1 MTPQDRVRAALEAL
15 GLPSELKEF
24 DASTHTAAD
33 AAAAVGCAL
42 GQIVKTLFF
51 LAEGRP
57 TIVLVAGDR
66 QADTALIAQLVG
78 VGRKRLKMGTA
89 DEVVEYT
96 GYAVGGVAPVGLLRP
111 CDVIIDAT
119 LERFTTLWAAAGSGN
134 TVFSI
139 GTAALVAA
147 TKGQLAAIARD
158 AA

>member
-66 QADTALIAQLVG
+66 QADTALIAQLVVWG
-78 VGRKRLKMGTA
+78 ASGAEDG
-89 DEVVEYT
+89 D
-96 GYAVGGVAPVGLLRP
+96 GG
-111 CDVIIDAT
+111 
-119 LERFTTLWAAAGSGN
+119 
-134 TVFSI
+134 
-139 GTAALVAA
+139 
-147 TKGQLAAIARD
+147 
-158 AA
+158 